1 MTKMAKLV
9 VLRMTTEEA
18 HKAGVREVSIEAFKG
33 LIDLLGATISR
44 EEVLEEIILE
54 KTGWDRQ
61 LLALEENKKINER
74 LENIEKEEND
84 EIEDVLSLIEILR
97 KL

>member
-1 MTKMAKLV
+1 MTKVEKLV
-9 VLRMTTEEA
+9 VLRMVTEEA
-18 HKAGVREVSIEAFKG
+18 HKAGVEEVSIEALKG

-54 KTGWDRQ
+54 KTGWSKQ
-61 LLALEENKKINER
+61 VLLLEENKKINER
-74 LENIEKEEND
+74 LKNIEKEEND
-84 EIEDVLSLIEILR
+84 EIEDVLSLIELLR